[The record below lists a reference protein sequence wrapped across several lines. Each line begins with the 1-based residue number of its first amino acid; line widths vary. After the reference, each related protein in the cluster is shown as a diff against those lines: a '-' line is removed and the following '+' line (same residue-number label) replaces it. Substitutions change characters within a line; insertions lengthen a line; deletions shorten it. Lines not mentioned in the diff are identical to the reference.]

1 MPPARSAD
9 TGTRDWMTGCGS
21 SCGDKPD
28 ALTPSACP
36 ADVDAVQIPDVTSLM
51 ELVRLPVVS
60 DLLERVWWVG
70 GSPCSGK
77 STLAQAVAAGCGVAL
92 YSCDDAFEPHAASV
106 APANGPTL
114 KKVTS
119 LGVTERL
126 SQPIDVQVADVF
138 KLYREE
144 WPLILTDLQALSG
157 PVVAEGAALLP
168 ELLAD
173 LQVPSDRAVWVV
185 PTERFQRDNYARRR
199 WAQDLLRATADPAGA
214 FDRWMQRDAQFA
226 AQIADHARTLG
237 YSVLVTD
244 GSGSVQ
250 DVRVT
255 VSTLLD
261 LPRR

>member
-1 MPPARSAD
+1 MPSARSAD

-157 PVVAEGAALLP
+157 PVVVEGAALLR
-168 ELLAD
+168 
-173 LQVPSDRAVWVV
+173 SCW
-185 PTERFQRDNYARRR
+185 PTCRYRPT
-199 WAQDLLRATADPAGA
+199 AQSGWFR
-214 FDRWMQRDAQFA
+214 Q
-226 AQIADHARTLG
+226 
-237 YSVLVTD
+237 
-244 GSGSVQ
+244 SGSSGTTTPGAGGHRIFCGPPQ
-250 DVRVT
+250 T
-255 VSTLLD
+255 PPGHSTGGCSATLSSP
-261 LPRR
+261 PRLQTMPALSATQSWSPTAPGRCRMSG